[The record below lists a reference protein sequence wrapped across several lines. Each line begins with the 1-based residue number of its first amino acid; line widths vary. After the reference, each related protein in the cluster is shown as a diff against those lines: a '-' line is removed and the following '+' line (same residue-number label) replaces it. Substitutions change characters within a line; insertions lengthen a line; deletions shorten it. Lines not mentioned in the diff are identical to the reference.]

1 MLSAED
7 NELLVRVGAGTP
19 MGNLFRRFWLPAL
32 LEEEIAQPD
41 GAPVRLR
48 LLGEDLVAF
57 RDTLGKIGIVDAYC
71 SHRRA
76 GLFFGRNEECGL
88 RCVYHGWKFDVNGN
102 CVDVPSEPRDER
114 QLRKLK
120 IKAYPTKVQGGVIWV
135 YMGNRSDAEIPAFEW
150 SRVPFANSTVT
161 KRLQRTNWAQ
171 AVEGGI
177 DSAHVSFLHHHNKR
191 VENPFGFQDSAEV
204 WKYFEQDARPV
215 FSVDDHD
222 GGLLIY
228 ARRNAGPG
236 SYYWRVTHFLL
247 PCYTL
252 TPPTVDPATTM
263 TAPYYGHAWVPIDD
277 YNCWTW
283 SFHASPYKDY
293 SEAEREFQA
302 GANGIWGPVDENYH
316 PILSL
321 ANDFGLDRDRQ
332 RKDNYTGIDGI
343 QNQDAAIQES
353 MGSVV
358 DRSEE
363 HLGRTD
369 LAIVRFRRQMLRLAR
384 ELLEGKEPVAASK
397 GALYAVRPATVV
409 LPVNEQVGPEFFRTR
424 EQVEVVPVE

>member
-7 NELLVRVGAGTP
+7 NDVLARVGVGTP

-32 LEEEIAQPD
+32 LEEEVAQPD
-41 GAPVRLR
+41 GPPVRLR

-57 RDTLGKIGIVDAYC
+57 KDTSGKIGIVDAYC

-76 GLFFGRNEECGL
+76 GLYFGRNEECGL
-88 RCVYHGWKFDVNGN
+88 RCVYHGWKFDVDGN
-102 CVDVPSEPRDER
+102 CVDVPSEPRDAR
-114 QLRKLK
+114 QLQQLR
-120 IKAYPTKVQGGVIWV
+120 IKAYPTKVQGGVVWV
-135 YMGNRSDAEIPAFEW
+135 YMGPQNNAEIPNFEW
-150 SRVPFANSTVT
+150 SRVPRSKSTVT

-177 DSAHVSFLHHHNKR
+177 DSAHVSFLHHHNKK
-191 VENPFGFQDSAEV
+191 VQNPFGFQDSAEV
-204 WKYFEQDARPV
+204 WKYLEQDTHPV
-215 FSVDDHD
+215 FSVDDVD
-222 GGLLIY
+222 SGLLIY
-228 ARRNAGPG
+228 ARRNAGAD

-283 SFHASPYKDY
+283 SFHASPYADY
-293 SEAEREFQA
+293 SDAEREFQA
-302 GANGIWGPVDENYH
+302 GANGIWGPVDESYH
-316 PILSL
+316 PIFSL
-321 ANDFGLDRDRQ
+321 ANDFGLDRERQ
-332 RKDNYTGIDGI
+332 RKDNYTGIEGI

-353 MGSVV
+353 MGPIV
-358 DRSEE
+358 DRTGE

-369 LAIVRFRRQMLRLAR
+369 LAVVRFRRQMLRLAR
-384 ELLEGKEPVAASK
+384 ELTQGREPVAASQ
-397 GALYAVRPATVV
+397 GRLYDVRPATVV
-409 LPVNEQVGPEFFRTR
+409 LPIGETVSRKFFRTR
-424 EQVEVVPVE
+424 DRLEAVPAE